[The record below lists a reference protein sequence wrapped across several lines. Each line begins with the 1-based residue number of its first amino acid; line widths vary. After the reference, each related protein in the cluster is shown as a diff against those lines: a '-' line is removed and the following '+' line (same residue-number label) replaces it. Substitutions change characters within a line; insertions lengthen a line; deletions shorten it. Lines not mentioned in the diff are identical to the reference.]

1 MKNTKN
7 DGFVFS
13 TKQPV
18 HVTAPSSFILLG
30 VRMDIHLSGV
40 QTGGEFSLIEAF
52 MSPGGDGGRHIHSN
66 EDETIHV
73 VSGQLEVTVGSE
85 KFTLKA
91 GETSF
96 APRNIPHRIQ
106 NKGKVEARAF
116 LINTP
121 GSFDRFVSSVGIP
134 FEATTTLELKPPTTK
149 QVEELLALAK
159 KFGVI
164 VVSLPGQ

>member
-1 MKNTKN
+1 MKSTKN
-7 DGFVFS
+7 DELVVS
-13 TKQPV
+13 SIQPV
-18 HVTAPSSFILLG
+18 RVTTPSSFIFLG
-30 VRMDIHLSGV
+30 VRMDIHLSGA
-40 QTGGEFSLIEAF
+40 QTGGGFSLIEAF
-52 MSPGGDGGRHIHSN
+52 MPSGGDGGRHIHTN

-73 VSGQLEVTVGSE
+73 VSGQLEVTVGNE

-121 GSFDRFVSSVGIP
+121 GSFDRFLSSVGIP
-134 FEATTTLELKPPTTK
+134 FEAATTLELKPPTTK
-149 QVEELLALAK
+149 QVEELLAIAK

-164 VVSLPGQ
+164 VVGLPGQ

>member
-1 MKNTKN
+1 
-7 DGFVFS
+7 
-13 TKQPV
+13 
-18 HVTAPSSFILLG
+18 
-30 VRMDIHLSGV
+30 MDIHLSGA

-52 MSPGGDGGRHIHSN
+52 MLSGGDGGRHIHTN
-66 EDETIHV
+66 EDETIHIV
-73 VSGQLEVTVGSE
+73 FGQLEVTVGNE

-121 GSFDRFVSSVGIP
+121 GVIRP
-134 FEATTTLELKPPTTK
+134 FCIIGGHP
-149 QVEELLALAK
+149 
-159 KFGVI
+159 F
-164 VVSLPGQ
+164 